1 MVGSTSLESEI
12 TEWLVTL
19 IEDEKLLDAIDQQA
33 GIDAAIE
40 SIEKR
45 TGVPAFGFDH
55 LSRRANVRAASAVLE
70 SLELLDVIAVNK
82 SISLRTGEVLR
93 PDILCFNP
101 ESRTLVV
108 FEVKRDKLTERQA
121 VTELAGYE
129 QELRNTLP
137 FLGDFDVNF
146 VLISAHWDV
155 LLSHAVANFNTWSGK
170 NCLALKVS
178 ADQRPFTLA
187 CHLPDAWQL
196 RGNSTLPHEA
206 LQSIDLY
213 LYEENGDDEDEDQ
226 SIPAEL
232 ITAINIIARS
242 GDRLESHGFAML
254 WWDHAQFGNGR
265 WGLTL
270 CGVNPL
276 AMYAWCGKHGLAI
289 RQSKLTEYLDKHV
302 ADVMSQAP
310 ALLYKIAEDSF
321 PVLRGKYRPTFET
334 DCTWE
339 EKMTLIRRRASPMY
353 FEFWGSLGDYA
364 REFICYPD
372 VRERYMPYIDH
383 LGFDWTHPDVALP
396 LIGNIC
402 GDIPFSD
409 GIVRCSDAFHAG
421 VKLGLHEL
429 LAKIAHESEDEA
441 RKLSPLLRWSMLEAI
456 RVAIEMAEIYRT
468 VKEVDEPPPPLSTA
482 PDKCASSTTELCE
495 WAAKH
500 LIGDDHPVHQRC
512 FELGRWG
519 AAFFS
524 EWLDESEQLVYLE
537 AHADV
542 LSDSLREMLV
552 SVLVELQPFDIEPE
566 RTHAL
571 RAFLRRIGIDSAD
584 ALAAQPL
591 KIHSISASDLLS
603 AFQEHGASGLD
614 EVVPAVLHTVGELP
628 DMALDWEGIKESTR
642 KIFESG
648 CRWPAVM
655 LSQNGGYGVG
665 MMDERFRSLL
675 APIQD
680 PNLEVYFID
689 QNAVA
694 SIWTRMTW
702 PGLQNRLCHR
712 QHKEKIE

>member
-12 TEWLVTL
+12 TQWLVTL
-19 IEDEKLLDAIDQQA
+19 IEDEKLLDAIGEQA

-40 SIEKR
+40 SIGKR

-55 LSRRANVRAASAVLE
+55 LSRRANVRAASAVLK
-70 SLELLDVIAVNK
+70 SLGLLDVIAVDK
-82 SISLRTGEVLR
+82 SISLTTGEVLR

-108 FEVKRDKLTERQA
+108 FEIKRDKLTERQA

-129 QELRNTLP
+129 QELRNALP
-137 FLGDFDVNF
+137 FLGNFDVNF
-146 VLISAHWDV
+146 VLVSTHWDV

-170 NCLALKVS
+170 SCLALKVS

-187 CHLPDAWQL
+187 CYLPDAWQL
-196 RGNSTLPHEA
+196 RGSSTLPHEA

-213 LYEENGDDEDEDQ
+213 LYEEDGNDEEDVH
-226 SIPAEL
+226 SIPSEL

-242 GDRLESHGFAML
+242 GDRHESHGFVML
-254 WWDHAQFGNGR
+254 WWDNAQFGNGR
-265 WGLTL
+265 WSLTL
-270 CGVNPL
+270 CGVDPL
-276 AMYAWCGKHGLAI
+276 AMYAWCSKHGLAI
-289 RQSKLTEYLDKHV
+289 RSSQLTEYLDKHV
-302 ADVMSQAP
+302 ADVMSLAP
-310 ALLYKIAEDSF
+310 ASLYKIAKESF
-321 PVLRGKYRPTFET
+321 PVLRRKYRPTFET

-339 EKMTLIRRRASPMY
+339 EKMTLLRRRASPVY

-372 VRERYMPYIDH
+372 VRERYMAYIDRH
-383 LGFDWTHPDVALP
+383 GFDWTHPDVAFP

-402 GDIPFSD
+402 GEIPFPD
-409 GIVRCSDAFHAG
+409 GIVRCREAFNAG

-429 LAKIAHESEDEA
+429 LAKIADESEDEA
-441 RKLSPLLRWSMLEAI
+441 RKLSPLLHWSMLEAT

-468 VKEVDEPPPPLSTA
+468 AEEIHEPPPPLSIS
-482 PDKCASSTTELCE
+482 PDKRASSTAELCE

-500 LIGDDHPVHQRC
+500 LIGDDHPIHQRC

-524 EWLDESEQLVYLE
+524 EWLDESERRGFLE
-537 AHADV
+537 AHADA
-542 LSDSLREMLV
+542 LADLLREMLV
-552 SVLVELQPFDIEPE
+552 PVLVEFRSFDTAPE

-571 RAFLRRIGIDSAD
+571 RAFLRRLGIDSAD
-584 ALAAQPL
+584 ALAAQSL
-591 KIHSISASDLLS
+591 QIHSISASDLLF
-603 AFQEHGASGLD
+603 AFRDLGASWLD

-628 DMALDWEGIKESTR
+628 DMALDWGGIKESIR

-655 LSQNGGYGVG
+655 LSQNGRHGVG
-665 MMDERFRSLL
+665 SVDEQLRSIL
-675 APIQD
+675 APVQD
-680 PNLEVYFID
+680 PNLEVYFLN
-689 QNAVA
+689 QKAVA
-694 SIWTRMTW
+694 SFWVKITW
-702 PGLQNRLCHR
+702 SELQKRLSPS
-712 QHKEKIE
+712 Q

>member
-1 MVGSTSLESEI
+1 MAGSTSLESEI
-12 TEWLVTL
+12 TEWLVKL
-19 IEDEKLLDAIDQQA
+19 IEDEKLLDAIDEQE

-40 SIEKR
+40 SINKR

-55 LSRRANVRAASAVLE
+55 LSRRANVRAASTVLN
-70 SLELLDVIAVNK
+70 SLGLLDVIAVDK
-82 SISLRTGEVLR
+82 SISLTTGEVLR

-146 VLISAHWDV
+146 VLISTHWDV

-187 CHLPDAWQL
+187 CHFPDAWQL
-196 RGNSTLPHEA
+196 RGSSKLPHEA

-213 LYEENGDDEDEDQ
+213 LYEEDGNDEDEDR

-232 ITAINIIARS
+232 VTAINIIARS
-242 GDRLESHGFAML
+242 GDRHESHGFAML
-254 WWDHAQFGNGR
+254 WWDHAQFGNGH
-265 WGLTL
+265 WSLTL
-270 CGVNPL
+270 CGVDPL
-276 AMYAWCGKHGLAI
+276 AMYAWCSEHGLAI
-289 RQSKLTEYLDKHV
+289 RSSQLTQYLDKHV

-310 ALLYKIAEDSF
+310 ASLYKIAKESF

-339 EKMTLIRRRASPMY
+339 EKMALLRRRASPVY
-353 FEFWGSLGDYA
+353 FEFWGTLGDYA
-364 REFICYPD
+364 REFICSPD
-372 VRERYMPYIDH
+372 VRGRYMAYIDRH
-383 LGFDWTHPDVALP
+383 GFDWTHPDVAFP

-402 GDIPFSD
+402 GDIPFPD
-409 GIVRCSDAFHAG
+409 GIVRCSEAFNAG
-421 VKLGLHEL
+421 VKLGLLEL
-429 LAKIAHESEDEA
+429 LGKISDESEDEA
-441 RKLSPLLRWSMLEAI
+441 RKLIPLLQWSMLEAT

-482 PDKCASSTTELCE
+482 PDKRASSTAELCE

-500 LIGDDHPVHQRC
+500 LIGGDHPVHQRC

-524 EWLDESEQLVYLE
+524 EWLDESERREFLE

-542 LSDSLREMLV
+542 LADLLREMLV
-552 SVLVELQPFDIEPE
+552 HVLAEFQPFDIEPE
-566 RTHAL
+566 RTNAL
-571 RAFLRRIGIDSAD
+571 RALLRTIGIDSAD
-584 ALAAQPL
+584 TLTALSRQ
-591 KIHSISASDLLS
+591 IHSISASDLLS
-603 AFQEHGASGLD
+603 AFRDHGASGLD

-628 DMALDWEGIKESTR
+628 DMALDWDGMKESIR

-648 CRWPAVM
+648 CHWPAVM
-655 LSQNGGYGVG
+655 LSQNGSLGVG
-665 MMDERFRSLL
+665 MVDEQFRSLL
-675 APIQD
+675 VPVQA
-680 PNLEVYFID
+680 PNLEVYFLD
-689 QNAVA
+689 QKAVA
-694 SIWTRMTW
+694 CFWVKMTW
-702 PGLQNRLCHR
+702 SELQNRLSPSA
-712 QHKEKIE
+712 

>member
-1 MVGSTSLESEI
+1 MANSTSLESEI
-12 TEWLVTL
+12 TEWIVKL
-19 IEDEKLLDAIDQQA
+19 IEDEKLLDAIDEQE

-40 SIEKR
+40 SNKKR
-45 TGVPAFGFDH
+45 TGVPAYGFDH
-55 LSRRANVRAASAVLE
+55 LSRRANVRAASVVLK
-70 SLELLDVIAVNK
+70 SLGLLDVIAVNK
-82 SISLRTGEVLR
+82 SISLTTGEVLR

-129 QELRNTLP
+129 QELRNALP

-146 VLISAHWDV
+146 VLISTHWDI

-196 RGNSTLPHEA
+196 RGSSALPHEA

-213 LYEENGDDEDEDQ
+213 LYEADGNDEDEDQ

-242 GDRLESHGFAML
+242 GDRHESHGFAML
-254 WWDHAQFGNGR
+254 WWDHAQFGNGH
-265 WGLTL
+265 WCLTL
-270 CGVNPL
+270 CGVDPL
-276 AMYAWCGKHGLAI
+276 AMYAWCSKHGLAI
-289 RQSKLTEYLDKHV
+289 RVSQLTEYLDKHV

-310 ALLYKIAEDSF
+310 ASLYKIAKESF
-321 PVLRGKYRPTFET
+321 PVLRGKYCPTFET
-334 DCTWE
+334 DCTWS
-339 EKMTLIRRRASPMY
+339 EKIELLRRRASPVY

-372 VRERYMPYIDH
+372 VRGRYMAYIDRH
-383 LGFDWTHPDVALP
+383 GFDWTHPNVAFP
-396 LIGNIC
+396 LLGNIC
-402 GDIPFSD
+402 GDIPFPD
-409 GIVRCSDAFHAG
+409 GIVRCSEAFNAG

-429 LAKIAHESEDEA
+429 LANIADKSEAEA
-441 RKLSPLLRWSMLEAI
+441 HKLSPLLQWSMLEAT

-468 VKEVDEPPPPLSTA
+468 VKEVDVPPPPLSTA

-495 WAAKH
+495 WATKH
-500 LIGDDHPVHQRC
+500 LIGGDHPVHQCC
-512 FELGRWG
+512 FELGRRG

-524 EWLDESEQLVYLE
+524 DWLDESERRVFLNS
-537 AHADV
+537 HADV
-542 LSDSLREMLV
+542 LAGPLREMLV
-552 SVLVELQPFDIEPE
+552 PFLVECHPFAIEPE

-584 ALAAQPL
+584 ALAAQSL
-591 KIHSISASDLLS
+591 QIHSISASDLLF
-603 AFQEHGASGLD
+603 AFRDHGASGLD
-614 EVVPAVLHTVGELP
+614 EVIPAVLHTVGELP
-628 DMALDWEGIKESTR
+628 DMALDWGGMKESIQ

-655 LSQNGGYGVG
+655 LTQNGRHGVG
-665 MMDERFRSLL
+665 MVDEQIRSFLV
-675 APIQD
+675 PIQD
-680 PNLEVYFID
+680 PSLEVYFLD
-689 QNAVA
+689 QKSV
-694 SIWTRMTW
+694 SSYWVKMTW
-702 PGLQNRLCHR
+702 SELQNRLSP
-712 QHKEKIE
+712 QV

>member
-1 MVGSTSLESEI
+1 MASSTSLESEI
-12 TEWLVTL
+12 TEWLVKL
-19 IEDEKLLDAIDQQA
+19 IEDEKLLDAIDEQK

-40 SIEKR
+40 SIKKR

-55 LSRRANVRAASAVLE
+55 LSRRANVRAASVVLK
-70 SLELLDVIAVNK
+70 SLGLLEVIAVDK
-82 SISLRTGEVLR
+82 SISLKTGEVLR

-146 VLISAHWDV
+146 VLISTHWDV

-196 RGNSTLPHEA
+196 RGSSTLPHEA

-213 LYEENGDDEDEDQ
+213 LYEEDGNDEDEDQ

-242 GDRLESHGFAML
+242 GDRHESHGFAML
-254 WWDHAQFGNGR
+254 WWDHAQFGNGH
-265 WGLTL
+265 WSLTL
-270 CGVNPL
+270 CGVDPL
-276 AMYAWCGKHGLAI
+276 AMYAWCRKHGLAI
-289 RQSKLTEYLDKHV
+289 RLSQLTEYLDKHV

-310 ALLYKIAEDSF
+310 ASLYKIAKESF
-321 PVLRGKYRPTFET
+321 PVLQGKYRPTFET

-339 EKMTLIRRRASPMY
+339 EKMTLLRRRASPVY

-372 VRERYMPYIDH
+372 VRERYMAYIDRH
-383 LGFDWTHPDVALP
+383 GFDWTHPDVAFP

-402 GDIPFSD
+402 GDIPFPD
-409 GIVRCSDAFHAG
+409 GIVRCSEAFNAG

-429 LAKIAHESEDEA
+429 LAKIADESEDEA
-441 RKLSPLLRWSMLEAI
+441 RKLSPLLQWSMLEAT

-482 PDKCASSTTELCE
+482 PDKRASSTTELCE

-524 EWLDESEQLVYLE
+524 EWLDESERREFLE

-542 LSDSLREMLV
+542 LADSLREMLV
-552 SVLVELQPFDIEPE
+552 PVLVELQPFDIEPE

-571 RAFLRRIGIDSAD
+571 RALLRRIGIDSAD
-584 ALAAQPL
+584 ALAAQSL
-591 KIHSISASDLLS
+591 QIHSISASDLLS
-603 AFQEHGASGLD
+603 AFRDHGASGLD

-628 DMALDWEGIKESTR
+628 DMALDWGGMRESVR

-655 LSQNGGYGVG
+655 LSQNGRHGVG
-665 MMDERFRSLL
+665 MVDEQFRSLL
-675 APIQD
+675 VPVQD
-680 PNLEVYFID
+680 PNLEVYFLD
-689 QNAVA
+689 QKAVA
-694 SIWTRMTW
+694 SFWVKMTW
-702 PGLQNRLCHR
+702 SELQNRLSPSA
-712 QHKEKIE
+712 